1 MISPNQSRF
10 RPGNSYV
17 NQLIPITHEIYKSF
31 DDGFEMRGVFLNIS
45 KAFDK
50 VWHEGLLLKL
60 SLNGI
65 SGNLLKLLRDF
76 LYCRKQRVVLNG
88 QNSSW
93 ENVNA
98 GVPQGSILGP
108 LLFLIYINDLSNGVS
123 SNCKLFA
130 DDTSLFSVVNDIKS
144 SAATLRND
152 LSVISNWA
160 FQWKMIFNPDL
171 TKQAQ
176 EVIFSR
182 KTKKLLHPCLSFNDI
197 LSKNWAYCVDLNQS
211 FEGHPY

>member
-10 RPGNSYV
+10 RPGDSGV

-31 DDGFEMRGVFLNIS
+31 DDGFEVRGVFSNMS

-50 VWHEGLLLKL
+50 VWHEGLLLRL

-76 LYCRKQRVVLNG
+76 LYCRKQRVGAVSLVLNG

-98 GVPQGSILGP
+98 GIRQGSILGP

-123 SNCKLFA
+123 SNCKFFT
-130 DDTSLFSVVNDIKS
+130 DDTSLFSVVHDIQS
-144 SAATLRND
+144 CAATLHND
-152 LSVISNWA
+152 PPVISNCA
-160 FQWKMIFNPDL
+160 LQWKMIFNPDL

-182 KTKKLLHPCLSFNDI
+182 KTKKMLHPCLSFNDI
-197 LSKNWAYCVDLNQS
+197 PLKNISKTSRVDIRR
-211 FEGHPY
+211 